1 MYQTTYPQ
9 AYKEPGKLNLDYL
22 HRSSSST
29 NCNWLIVT
37 GKHISKSSSG
47 DDSDGNPKKTTNCSN
62 GFGSTSHRHSSVENC
77 SDEGFLSKT
86 DHSDLSLETGYC
98 KVCIDSGD
106 VGTLPFSTLRFP
118 PPSSR
123 GHKLLHR
130 REKNYLDVL
139 GKENSC
145 DYQTVQE
152 VVNPVPDDAR
162 DKRFVIRIKAGVYE
176 ETIGVPLEK
185 RNVVFLGDGIGKIVI
200 TASLNNTVGPDA
212 HQAVAYRSTIDLSVI
227 ENCEFIGNQDT
238 LYAHGNRQ
246 FYK

>member
-98 KVCIDSGD
+98 
-106 VGTLPFSTLRFP
+106 
-118 PPSSR
+118 
-123 GHKLLHR
+123 
-130 REKNYLDVL
+130 
-139 GKENSC
+139 KENSC